1 MPLHITALYAAL
13 IAIWAVI
20 LSNHVSLSR
29 GKFKIPFGDGGNPEM
44 MLIMRRHANLMENA
58 PMALLVMALAE
69 ASGLPA
75 MWAHL
80 FGVVLLV
87 ARLVHPFGLSIS
99 NPTSPLRIVGAVG
112 THAVTVAASL
122 YILWTAI
129 PA

>member
-1 MPLHITALYAAL
+1 MPMHITALYAAL

-29 GKFKIPFGDGGNPEM
+29 GKLKISFGDGGSPKM

-58 PMALLVMALAE
+58 PLALLVMALAE
-69 ASGLPA
+69 ASGLPVL
-75 MWAHL
+75 WAHL
-80 FGVVLLV
+80 LGVVLLV
-87 ARLVHPFGLSIS
+87 ARLVHPFGLTIA
-99 NPTSPLRIVGAVG
+99 NPTNPLRIVGAVG

-129 PA
+129 SA